1 MIISK
6 LYSGVRPRFKV
17 FAKEKSGLHRRLF
30 SYYHSIKLTN
40 CQAHWLF
47 LCVFH
52 GLDLSRAHLHEVSF
66 IACSLSI
73 LASAYGI
80 WTRFICCIFL
90 YNISLKQLY
99 IINNIYVYN
108 IQYLIEVNIT
118 SSKSL
123 SFCLLYLLFDY
134 LFSTIDLFFF
144 IMVENVKFNRLNLY
158 SIAKIINYILSCKY
172 FLTFFMKI
180 NQF

>member
-1 MIISK
+1 MAETTELGDVSRYLRTKAPPEMFLTRRSEHNYFISAKYFIKKTIIINVIISK

-80 WTRFICCIFL
+80 
-90 YNISLKQLY
+90 
-99 IINNIYVYN
+99 
-108 IQYLIEVNIT
+108 
-118 SSKSL
+118 
-123 SFCLLYLLFDY
+123 
-134 LFSTIDLFFF
+134 
-144 IMVENVKFNRLNLY
+144 
-158 SIAKIINYILSCKY
+158 
-172 FLTFFMKI
+172 
-180 NQF
+180 